1 MIITGPCQGKI
12 CSSLEDN
19 PVSAGQTAVTPPCL
33 SRFNGKPAHGATEQV
48 PFFHAGNRSPEDER
62 FTMKIAGNFPKTGG
76 HCFLYLFNDVSYF
89 VHANF
94 SIDYPALFFKR
105 KFVENVI
112 AIKTVEID
120 NARGRFHH

>member
-1 MIITGPCQGKI
+1 M
-12 CSSLEDN
+12 
-19 PVSAGQTAVTPPCL
+19 
-33 SRFNGKPAHGATEQV
+33 
-48 PFFHAGNRSPEDER
+48 
-62 FTMKIAGNFPKTGG
+62 
-76 HCFLYLFNDVSYF
+76 YLFNDVSYF

-94 SIDYPALFFKR
+94 STDYPTLFFKR